1 MAEISII
8 VRTFN
13 EERWIS
19 HCLAAI
25 AGQDF
30 QDWEVIIVDNASTDH
45 TVAVAKRFNPAK
57 IISLAKYLP
66 GLSLNEGIRA
76 GNGRFIVCLSA
87 HCVPKDS
94 RWLSTLMQ
102 SFDDERVAGV
112 YGRQLPVAFT
122 GDLDKRDLMTVFGL
136 DRRVQIK
143 DYFFHNANS
152 MLRRDLWQRVPFD
165 ETLTNIE
172 DRVWGRAM
180 IKAGY
185 RLVYEPDAAVY
196 HHHGLHQGNDPQRA
210 RGVVSI
216 IASVDREGAGS
227 LPESLLPGYCHI
239 AAIAPLR
246 GSAPVVAGVD
256 LLERLLGD
264 LAQARYLKS
273 VYLFSEAD
281 SVRKLAE
288 DRGLGFISRPPELAA
303 ADRSIKDVMLFCLG
317 EIEKKGIYPEAVL
330 LVDCLY
336 PFRPAGLFDEL
347 ICDAQYKGL
356 DTVFPAFVE
365 YSNIWKENGSETYV
379 QVGDGLIS
387 RQKKK
392 PMYRA
397 LYGLGCVSAASVVRS
412 GHLVGDRVG
421 ILPVKDVTHTLR
433 HADPGSRRIIETLLR
448 HGGDFFSEP
457 VIGASVDGEN
467 GQ

>member
-25 AGQDF
+25 AAQEF
-30 QDWEVIIVDNASTDH
+30 RDWEVIIVDNASTDH
-45 TVAVAKRFNPAK
+45 TVAVAKRFHPAK
-57 IISLAKYLP
+57 IIALAKYLP

-87 HCVPKDS
+87 HCVPRDS
-94 RWLSTLMQ
+94 RWLSTLLKN
-102 SFDDERVAGV
+102 FDDERVAGV

-152 MLRRDLWQRVPFD
+152 MLRRDLWERVPFD

-172 DRVWGRAM
+172 DRVWGKAM
-180 IKAGY
+180 IEAGY

-196 HHHGLHQGNDPQRA
+196 HHHGLHQGNDPRRA

-227 LPESLLPGYCHI
+227 LPESLLPERCHI

-246 GSAPVVAGVD
+246 GPAPVVAGVD
-256 LLERLLGD
+256 LLERLLD
-264 LAQARYLKS
+264 EFQQSKYLKS
-273 VYLFSEAD
+273 VHLFSEAD
-281 SVRKLAE
+281 SVRDRAKN
-288 DRGLGFISRPPELAA
+288 RGLDFIPRPPELAA
-303 ADRSIKDVMLFCLG
+303 PDRSIEDVMRYCLG
-317 EIEKKGIYPEAVL
+317 EIERKGIYPEAIL
-330 LVDCLY
+330 LADCLY

-347 ICDAQYKGL
+347 IRDAQFKGL

-365 YSNIWKENGSETYV
+365 YSNIWRRNEADAYV
-379 QVGDGLIS
+379 QVGEGLMS
-387 RQKKK
+387 RQKKE

-397 LYGLGCVSAASVVRS
+397 LYGLGCVSAAAVIRS

-421 ILPVKDVTHTLR
+421 ILPVQEIMHTLR
-433 HADPGSRRIIETLLR
+433 QAGSGSRRIIEILLR
-448 HGGDFFSEP
+448 HGGDFFAEP
-457 VIGASVDGEN
+457 VIGACVDN
-467 GQ
+467 G